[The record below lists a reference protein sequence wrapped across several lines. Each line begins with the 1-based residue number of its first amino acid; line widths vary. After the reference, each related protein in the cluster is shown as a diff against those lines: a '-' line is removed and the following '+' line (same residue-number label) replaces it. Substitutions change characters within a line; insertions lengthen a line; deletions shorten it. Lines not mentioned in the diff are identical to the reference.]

1 MFASDRAT
9 GARRFSGLLSLVPF
23 PQCHRVPRCGQAC
36 DLPLRP
42 SHGPPT
48 NHQAAET
55 SENERKKSPR
65 QRGDQFVAFGL
76 MPDKPRGIGGIG
88 GIGGGRLDCLLS
100 LRRARSPEGSRQNG
114 YVGVEVLA
122 RGRPRAGHSG
132 PSRATAAAVPKR
144 ARLSAPCL
152 PVIGVRVLP
161 KPCRPTRAQR
171 SQ

>member
-55 SENERKKSPR
+55 SENDAQKKPPTT
-65 QRGDQFVAFGL
+65 RGPVRCIRANAGQTT
-76 MPDKPRGIGGIG
+76 GIGGIG
-88 GIGGGRLDCLLS
+88 GWPSCWLLS
-100 LRRARSPEGSRQNG
+100 LRRARTPEGSRQNG
-114 YVGVEVLA
+114 HVGVEVLA
-122 RGRPRAGHSG
+122 RGRPSAGHSC
-132 PSRATAAAVPKR
+132 PSRATAAAVPTR